1 MIKVIVDCQHGV
13 VEVLPLTLQ
22 EEEVR
27 LAEIQEAIRE
37 AKKDKDKESKR
48 QLLTMLAELREMKQN
63 KDVFTD
69 EDVAEKEAEID
80 RVKNLL

>member
-13 VEVLPLTLQ
+13 VEVLPLTPQ